1 MDRSKIALG
10 TAQFGSS
17 YGISNFS
24 GKVKETEA
32 REILELGRKFGI
44 TTLDTAIAYGESE
57 KVLGDIGC
65 HGWDI
70 ITKIPEIPSD
80 CGRLSEWI
88 SSEVQKSLDRLKV
101 DKLYGVLLHH
111 PNQLL
116 SSSGRFIYESLA
128 FLKERGYVEKIGVSI
143 YSPEQ
148 LPKLIENYDLDIVQ
162 CPMNIFDTRMQDS
175 GWLGRLRRDNIEIHV
190 RSIFLQGL
198 LLMKPAA
205 RPSKF
210 ASYGKLW
217 MSWDNWLQENNL
229 SALNACVNWISGIS
243 ELSRILIGVQS
254 SEQLGQILNISGEK
268 LPNMPA
274 WGDFLDYKLID
285 PTHWQIK

>member
-10 TAQFGSS
+10 TAQFGSN

-24 GKVKETEA
+24 GKVQEA
-32 REILELGRKFGI
+32 EVREILELGRNFGI

-57 KVLGDIGC
+57 KVLGNIGC

-80 CGRLSEWI
+80 CGRLSGWI
-88 SSEVQKSLDRLKV
+88 SSEVQRSLERLKV

-116 SSSGRFIYESLA
+116 SSSGRSIYESLA

-143 YSPEQ
+143 YNPEQ
-148 LPKLIENYDLDIVQ
+148 LPKLRENYDLDIVQ
-162 CPMNIFDTRMQDS
+162 CPMNIFDTRMQES
-175 GWLGRLRRDNIEIHV
+175 GWLDRLRRDNIEIHV

-198 LLMKPAA
+198 LLMSPSS
-205 RPSKF
+205 RPSKL
-210 ASYGKLW
+210 ASYEKLW
-217 MSWDNWLQENNL
+217 TSWDNWLREHNL
-229 SALNACVNWISGIS
+229 SALDACVNWILGIPD
-243 ELSRILIGVQS
+243 LSRILIGVQS
-254 SEQLGQILNISGEK
+254 SEQLGQILNRSVEK

-274 WGDFLDYKLID
+274 WGDCLDYKLID
-285 PTHWQIK
+285 PTNW

>member
-32 REILELGRKFGI
+32 REILELGRNFGI

-88 SSEVQKSLDRLKV
+88 SSEVQKSLERLKV

-116 SSSGRFIYESLA
+116 SSSGRSIYESLA
-128 FLKERGYVEKIGVSI
+128 FLKVRGYVEKIGVSI
-143 YSPEQ
+143 YNPEQ
-148 LPKLIENYDLDIVQ
+148 LHKLIENYDLDIVQ
-162 CPMNIFDTRMQDS
+162 CPMNIFDMRMQDS
-175 GWLGRLRRDNIEIHV
+175 GWLERLRRDNIEIHV

-198 LLMKPAA
+198 LLMEPAA
-205 RPSKF
+205 RPSKL
-210 ASYGKLW
+210 ASYGRLW

-229 SALNACVNWISGIS
+229 SALDACVNWISGIP

-274 WGDFLDYKLID
+274 WGDFLDDKLID
-285 PTHWQIK
+285 PTHW